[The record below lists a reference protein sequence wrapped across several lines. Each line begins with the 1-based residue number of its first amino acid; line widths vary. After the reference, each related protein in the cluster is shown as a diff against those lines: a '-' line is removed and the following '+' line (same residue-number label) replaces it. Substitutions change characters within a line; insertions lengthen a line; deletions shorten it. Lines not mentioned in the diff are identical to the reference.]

1 MSTMSN
7 DIASE
12 VKRRRESSQKKADV
26 IDVQVEEAKKLA
38 ALQIEINRRYAGADK
53 DLKVWMN
60 LRDELI
66 ARCAEIGFV
75 VDVSLKSDMN
85 GNWYP
90 ECSIVGRVDTHLQEI
105 LNAEGPDIERK
116 AWNAKRESSL
126 DLIAQ
131 GVNVDLL

>member
-1 MSTMSN
+1 MSN

-75 VDVSLKSDMN
+75 VDVSLKNDMN

-116 AWNAKRESSL
+116 AWNAKRESSS

-131 GVNVDLL
+131 CVNVDLL

>member
-12 VKRRRESSQKKADV
+12 VKRRCESSQKKADV

-116 AWNAKRESSL
+116 AWNAKRESSS

>member
-12 VKRRRESSQKKADV
+12 VKSRRESSQKKVDV

-75 VDVSLKSDMN
+75 VDVSLKNDMN

-116 AWNAKRESSL
+116 AWNAKRESSS